1 MKEASPD
8 SWAAQTPKA
17 SRTALLRRAVWL
29 GRDFVVFALMMSV
42 LLALM
47 AAEVRGF
54 SDPLAWLRL
63 IFGLAFVLFVPG
75 YSLQSA
81 LFPRQADLEET
92 ERLALCV
99 GLSIA
104 VIPPLALVLD
114 YLPWGLRV
122 WPIAIGLSVFVVA
135 CWLAAYYRRWRIP
148 DQDQFTLIGEV
159 DVRGWWA
166 SQDRVNRVLY
176 GVLALALLTAAGSA
190 ITIAVSPI
198 PGEHFTE
205 FYMLGPESLAENF
218 PREAVAGEQA
228 AVKIGVANREGRD
241 GLYTVIVKIGE
252 QVIGISPIIALRA
265 GEVWEQPVTFVAPK
279 AGDDQAVDLV
289 LERDGSASPYRTLR
303 LWLNVTPAP

>member
-1 MKEASPD
+1 MKEISPD
-8 SWAAQTPKA
+8 PLAAQTP
-17 SRTALLRRAVWL
+17 RTGVTALLRRAVWL
-29 GRDFVVFALMMSV
+29 GRDFVVLALMMSV

-47 AAEVRGF
+47 AAEVQGF
-54 SDPLAWLRL
+54 SDPLAWVRL
-63 IFGLAFVLFVPG
+63 ILGLAFVLFVPG

-92 ERLALCV
+92 ERLALCA

-104 VIPPLALVLD
+104 VLPPLALVLD

-122 WPIAIGLSVFVVA
+122 WPIAIGLSVFVLA

-148 DQDQFTLIGEV
+148 DQDQFTLAGEV
-159 DVRGWWA
+159 DVKGWWA
-166 SQDRVNRVLY
+166 AQDRVNRALY

-190 ITIAVSPI
+190 IAIAVSPI
-198 PGEHFTE
+198 PGERFTE
-205 FYMLGPESLAENF
+205 FYMLGPEGLAESF
-218 PREAVAGEQA
+218 PREVVAGEQV
-228 AVKIGVANREGRD
+228 AVRIGVANREGRD
-241 GLYTVIVKIGE
+241 GFYTVIFKIGE
-252 QVIGISPIIALRA
+252 RTIGISPILAVRA
-265 GEVWEQPVTFVAPK
+265 DEVREQWVTFVVPQ